1 MYCLR
6 YPGSFSLMH
15 KQCSGCSWWVDNSP
29 PGGGVGTQLPHLGLL
44 HTLKTFSPFVPGWR
58 SNKERSSTA
67 PPPKALA
74 GITSLTSGG
83 KISVTWPHFTA
94 RRMGNEAW
102 LCCLPLASELWTEMT
117 YVISRHKH
125 LNTVLFLTFPVS
137 PPQPPSRVGLV
148 HFPATEIGCLPGSIQ
163 LTYSLPGF

>member
-44 HTLKTFSPFVPGWR
+44 HTLKTFSPFVPGWK

-102 LCCLPLASELWTEMT
+102 LCTREKETLDLVRQSA
-117 YVISRHKH
+117 V
-125 LNTVLFLTFPVS
+125 
-137 PPQPPSRVGLV
+137 PSRVGVVSHPGDLLEPHPSHSV
-148 HFPATEIGCLPGSIQ
+148 PSPVLGAGHPERSKTHFSSDQ
-163 LTYSLPGF
+163 V